1 MKNITDEGY
10 TNSCMHF
17 TLYLCTYRLQ
27 RLEVSINSNSLKN
40 MMNTRYVE
48 TTNWPKEYMAMIK
61 LKMVF
66 WAYNSI

>member
-1 MKNITDEGY
+1 
-10 TNSCMHF
+10 
-17 TLYLCTYRLQ
+17 
-27 RLEVSINSNSLKN
+27 

-61 LKMVF
+61 LKMFF